1 MLRLSILALTV
12 QPIIKT
18 LFGDSV
24 FPSPDL
30 EPAKLV
36 PFQQLVHGRS
46 AHVQDHPQV
55 VHRITPLLYGTWC
68 VVRHIISDHCFRTA
82 FTSEPTPTLSVLA
95 SHKHAYWLHTEDA
108 YEELQCGLL
117 EALKS
122 LRLDRLS
129 SVSQGVMVRYIQKII
144 RSQYIRLSKQ
154 RNKIGSEILLDDLNT
169 RDTLQYIQRC
179 SNADDYSHLLFSD
192 ARKILTSTEYRVIWL
207 LYHENRSAAEAAR
220 ALGKTRQAVNQV
232 KQRALKK
239 LRQRLY
245 DAR

>member
-1 MLRLSILALTV
+1 MNCTLYDQVKSYQAGSQESALEILRSFA
-12 QPIIKT
+12 
-18 LFGDSV
+18 
-24 FPSPDL
+24 
-30 EPAKLV
+30 
-36 PFQQLVHGRS
+36 
-46 AHVQDHPQV
+46 
-55 VHRITPLLYGTWC
+55 PLLK
-68 VVRHIISDHCFRTA
+68 
-82 FTSEPTPTLSVLA
+82 
-95 SHKHAYWLHTEDA
+95 KHAYWLHTEDA

-129 SVSQGVMVRYIQKII
+129 SVSQGDMVRYIQKII